1 MATGDIDRIEW
12 PFLTG
17 NPLSAQKDA
26 PAQAPGTRRTV
37 RNVWGSTNLVRYF
50 SNFAADPAHRAF
62 ATCSQPAL
70 PQLGAMLD
78 DHIVDLAVA
87 RKLLAPRSRALP
99 QSMRALLAL
108 GPVGLRRV
116 AALLDAVRTRGA
128 DIPAGSVRP
137 ELEIRFLP
145 PIPDAEKF
153 LCVGKN
159 YRTHLEELKRNDLI
173 KEMPGEPT
181 RFIKLN
187 SCRPAMTRMSSARRP
202 SRVSITSPSSCSSS
216 ASPPMA
222 SKAGTLSMPRWTPVP
237 RGTTH
242 GWARFCAT
250 CSLQNLP
257 MGTERASRR

>member
-87 RKLLAPRSRALP
+87 RKLLAPRSRAHA
-99 QSMRALLAL
+99 SEHESAARARPGGAQTR
-108 GPVGLRRV
+108 RRV
-116 AALLDAVRTRGA
+116 ARRSQNPRRRYPCRKRAPGIGDPLSAAHSGCREISLRGQELSNPPRRAQAQRPDQGDARGA
-128 DIPAGSVRP
+128 DKVHQA
-137 ELEIRFLP
+137 
-145 PIPDAEKF
+145 
-153 LCVGKN
+153 
-159 YRTHLEELKRNDLI
+159 
-173 KEMPGEPT
+173 
-181 RFIKLN
+181 
-187 SCRPAMTRMSSARRP
+187 
-202 SRVSITSPSSCSSS
+202 
-216 ASPPMA
+216 
-222 SKAGTLSMPRWTPVP
+222 
-237 RGTTH
+237 
-242 GWARFCAT
+242 
-250 CSLQNLP
+250 Q
-257 MGTERASRR
+257 